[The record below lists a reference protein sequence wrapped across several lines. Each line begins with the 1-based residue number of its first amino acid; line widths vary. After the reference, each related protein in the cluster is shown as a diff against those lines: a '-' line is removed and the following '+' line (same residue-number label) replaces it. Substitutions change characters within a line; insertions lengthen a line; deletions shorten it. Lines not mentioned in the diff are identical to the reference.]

1 MRHRFHA
8 LCPYFSMFPES
19 FAEKWIETL
28 TEPGDLVLDP
38 FCGRGT
44 APFQALLMRRQAI
57 GSDVNPVAYCVS
69 RAKTN
74 APAASQLRRRLTLL
88 EKHFE
93 PAEWEKQR
101 KALPSFFRLAFAP
114 RTLRQLLFLRAELRW
129 SSSNV
134 DAMIAALTLGS
145 LHGEMSSPSY
155 LSNQMPR
162 TISTKP
168 GYSVKYWKAHE
179 LMPPTRDTFGL
190 LRTQLAYR
198 YASDPP
204 EDSATIFHRD
214 FRMLPTIVGSLP
226 KPPRLAITSPP
237 YLDVT
242 SAEEDQWLRLWFL
255 GGAPEPT
262 YGVVSRDDRIS
273 DRNQYWALIADMWR
287 VLGSVLDEN
296 ADVVIR
302 IGIKSMKPGELVDA
316 VEASSA
322 FSGRPTTLVH
332 HESSAIARR
341 QTNAFHPG
349 TKGVMVEVDCHIHMA

>member
-19 FAEKWIETL
+19 FAEKWIEKL
-28 TEPGDLVLDP
+28 TEVGDAVLDP

-44 APFQALLMRRQAI
+44 APFQALLMGRQAI

-74 APAASQLRRRLTLL
+74 APAASQLRRRLTVL
-88 EKHFE
+88 EKHFD
-93 PAEWEKQR
+93 PDEWDKQR

-114 RTLRQLLFLRAELRW
+114 KTLRQLLFLRAQLRW

-134 DAMIAALTLGS
+134 DAMIAALILGS
-145 LHGEMSSPSY
+145 LHGDLSSPSY

-168 GYSVKYWKAHE
+168 AYSVKYWKMHQ
-179 LMPPTRDTFGL
+179 LRPPPRDTFSL
-190 LRTQLAYR
+190 IRRQLSYR

-204 EDSATIFHRD
+204 SESATIYHKD
-214 FRMLPTIVGSLP
+214 FRMLPTVTDDLP
-226 KPPRLAITSPP
+226 RPLRLAITSPP

-262 YGVVSRDDRIS
+262 YGVVSQDDRIS
-273 DRNQYWALIADMWR
+273 NRDDYWSMIADMWR
-287 VLGSVLDEN
+287 VLGSLLDEDAN
-296 ADVVIR
+296 VVIR
-302 IGIKSMKPGELVDA
+302 IGLKNMQPRQLVDA
-316 VEASSA
+316 IEGSSS
-322 FSGRPTTLVH
+322 FVGRPTKLIH
-332 HESSAIARR
+332 HEFSAIARR
-341 QTNAFHPG
+341 QTNAFRPG
-349 TKGVMVEVDCHIHMA
+349 TKGVMVEVDCHIHVA

>member
-19 FAEKWIETL
+19 FAEKWIDKL
-28 TEPGDLVLDP
+28 TEAGDAVLDP

-44 APFQALLMRRQAI
+44 APFQALLMGRQAI

-74 APAASQLRRRLTLL
+74 APAASQLRRRLTVL
-88 EKHFE
+88 EDRFQ
-93 PAEWEKQR
+93 PDEWEKQR

-114 RTLRQLLFLRAELRW
+114 KTLRQLLFLRAQLSW
-129 SSSNV
+129 SASNV
-134 DAMIAALTLGS
+134 DAMIAALILGS
-145 LHGEMSSPSY
+145 LHGETSSPSY

-168 GYSVKYWKAHE
+168 GYSVKYWKTHD
-179 LMPPTRDTFGL
+179 LKPPPRDTFSL
-190 LRTQLAYR
+190 IRRRLSYR
-198 YASDPP
+198 YTSDPP
-204 EDSATIFHRD
+204 SESATIYHTD
-214 FRMLPTIVGSLP
+214 FRLLP
-226 KPPRLAITSPP
+226 KVISDLPRPLRFVITSPP

-255 GGAPEPT
+255 RGPPNPT
-262 YGVVSRDDRIS
+262 YGVVSQDDRIGNR
-273 DRNQYWALIADMWR
+273 DDYWSMIADMWR
-287 VLGSVLDEN
+287 VLGSVLDED

-302 IGIKSMKPGELVDA
+302 IGIKNMRPQQLVDA
-316 VEASSA
+316 VEGSSV
-322 FSGRPTTLVH
+322 FTGRPTKLIH
-332 HESSAIARR
+332 HESSAISGR

-349 TKGVMVEVDCHIHMA
+349 TKGVIVEVDCHLRIA